1 MQIISILKLTQQKI
15 NNSNNKNKR
24 REEKRKEN
32 ESHKSDLK
40 EKPQNTLTE
49 WKAKP
54 MLISS
59 LISGCEYDK
68 WETIHVDI
76 HSPVVMKQ
84 ILFCECVS
92 ERWM

>member
-24 REEKRKEN
+24 REEKKN

-49 WKAKP
+49 
-54 MLISS
+54 
-59 LISGCEYDK
+59 
-68 WETIHVDI
+68 
-76 HSPVVMKQ
+76 
-84 ILFCECVS
+84 
-92 ERWM
+92 